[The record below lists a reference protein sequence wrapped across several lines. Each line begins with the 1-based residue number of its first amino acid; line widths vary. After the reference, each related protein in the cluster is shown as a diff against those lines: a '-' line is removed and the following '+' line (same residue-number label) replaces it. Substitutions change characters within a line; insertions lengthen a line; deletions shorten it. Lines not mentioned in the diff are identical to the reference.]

1 MEEINLLMSNYE
13 KELKKINNSNFN
25 QYDLLKQ
32 KISVAKKSLHQLRNN
47 VRKKEFNKIEDE
59 IYFFKFIKPK
69 VCGELNFF
77 KNKLNYLLEKPF
89 VSLEKNQKH
98 IQKELRDFETKKK
111 KNLMF
116 YRYMKRGDTIYDDK
130 YFIRNPEQLQ
140 LFSSNE
146 FIDSDPE
153 VSTSHDLL
161 AFEVVTYNLI
171 TNFYKNELNYLAS
184 LEDGMFDTSTNNL
197 STTPLIWTSSK
208 TDLIELIYALKV
220 TGSINGGDSQIKQ
233 LTEIFG
239 QLFSVDL
246 GNYYKTY
253 ADIKNRSNDPA
264 KFLNKLVLNLN
275 KKVELDE
282 M

>member
-1 MEEINLLMSNYE
+1 MNLL
-13 KELKKINNSNFN
+13 IV
-25 QYDLLKQ
+25 
-32 KISVAKKSLHQLRNN
+32 I
-47 VRKKEFNKIEDE
+47 
-59 IYFFKFIKPK
+59 
-69 VCGELNFF
+69 
-77 KNKLNYLLEKPF
+77 
-89 VSLEKNQKH
+89 
-98 IQKELRDFETKKK
+98 
-111 KNLMF
+111 
-116 YRYMKRGDTIYDDK
+116 
-130 YFIRNPEQLQ
+130 
-140 LFSSNE
+140 
-146 FIDSDPE
+146 PE

-197 STTPLIWTSSK
+197 STNPLIWTSSK

-239 QLFSVDL
+239 QLFNVDL

-264 KFLNKLVLNLN
+264 KFLNRLVTNLN